1 MDCFSAMFFK
11 DFTTW
16 GLLWILN
23 LFIKSEKHFSH
34 YFFRFSLC
42 LLRHHMYWKHFFLSV
57 LPHFPGASVKGISGC
72 LLLPRSSL
80 MLCPLGF
87 VHPFS
92 PASHFRVFICYQVSF
107 FPCSVQFPFNLIS
120 IFLISDAAVHPRKF
134 DLRFFWCVF
143 RLVPHRP
150 HASLYVLS
158 SWSVTALISL
168 STDFLKSVSFLVLFL
183 VIFLLFYVGQRFLHL
198 CCYPCFHF

>member
-1 MDCFSAMFFK
+1 MTVFTSLFMVCFSAMFFK

-23 LFIKSEKHFSH
+23 LFIKFEKHFSH

-42 LLRHHMYWKHFFLSV
+42 LLQHHMYWKHFFLSV

-80 MLCPLGF
+80 MLCPCRF

-134 DLRFFWCVF
+134 DLSFCVCLPFSSSPSSRFPLRVELMKCNSSHLFVYRFF
-143 RLVPHRP
+143 
-150 HASLYVLS
+150 
-158 SWSVTALISL
+158 
-168 STDFLKSVSFLVLFL
+168 
-183 VIFLLFYVGQRFLHL
+183 
-198 CCYPCFHF
+198 